1 MPELTGKLG
10 TSVNGPEGLPSFD
23 GDAWDHVDW
32 RHHEEQVRRLR
43 GRIFKA
49 VQKGDWPLARN
60 VQKLML
66 RSWSNTLVSVRQ
78 VTQRNAGRRTAGIDG
93 LVALTSQARAEMA
106 VQVHATIGS
115 HQPSP
120 VRRVYIPKASDKT
133 KMRPLG
139 IPVLSDRCHQ
149 ARVRNALEPEWEA
162 RFEPRSYGFRPG
174 RGCHDA
180 IESLYNT
187 LHGKSRRVWILDADL
202 AGAFDKIS
210 HGHLLEML
218 GGFPARDM
226 IAGWLKAGIFEAG
239 KGFAPTGEG
248 TPQGGV
254 ISPLLLNIALHGLEE
269 AAGVRYRT
277 GVHAGDVRD
286 GCPALTR
293 YADDLVVCC
302 HSRQQAEQVQARL
315 AGWLEPRGLAFN
327 EAKTR
332 IVPLSE
338 GFDFLGFN
346 LRRYPNGK
354 LLIKPSAKA
363 IKRFRNRLA
372 KEFCALRGAN
382 VAAVLAKIVPITR
395 GWVAYYRT
403 VVSSRVFRALDN
415 YLWKLTYK
423 WACWSH
429 SSKPKGWI
437 VGRYF
442 RKFEKFRNDRWV
454 FGDKDTGAYLPRLA
468 WTDIVRHTLVKGGS
482 SPDDPALAGYWAQRR
497 QKVKPPLDSYTVRLL
512 SRQDGRCSLCGENLL
527 TPDQPPSPPRA
538 GNTGSFR
545 SPGRRSRRTTW
556 STTTRPAPHATTEH
570 TSYTPPATGQ
580 TPAPAGG
587 KHRAAA
593 GDLNRPSGL
602 PGPWCAGTCMPGPEG
617 APVQQCTGA
626 TRLEVSYSRSDGAG
640 GADSR

>member
-1 MPELTGKLG
+1 MPELMGKLD
-10 TSVNGPEGLPSFD
+10 TPVNGPEGLPPFD
-23 GDAWDHVDW
+23 GDAWDQVDW

-49 VQKGDWPLARN
+49 VQEGDWPLARN
-60 VQKLML
+60 VQKLTL

-78 VTQRNAGRRTAGIDG
+78 VTQRNAGRRTAGVDG

-120 VRRVYIPKASDKT
+120 VQRVYIPKASDKT

-332 IVPLSE
+332 IVPLSA

-354 LLIKPSAKA
+354 LLIKPGVMA
-363 IKRFRNRLA
+363 IKRFRDRLA
-372 KEFCALRGAN
+372 KEFRALRGAN

-403 VVSSRVFRALDN
+403 VVSSRVFRALDD

-429 SSKPKGWI
+429 SNKPKGWI

-468 WTDIVRHTLVKGGS
+468 WTDIVRHTLVKGGA

-512 SRQDGRCSLCGENLL
+512 SRQDRRCSLCGENLL
-527 TPDQPPSPPRA
+527 TPDQPPQSPQGWEHWFLRITKKAIKADYLVHHDTPSAARSNRTHLVHATCHRSKNQPRLA
-538 GNTGSFR
+538 GNTVLQQ
-545 SPGRRSRRTTW
+545 TT
-556 STTTRPAPHATTEH
+556 
-570 TSYTPPATGQ
+570 
-580 TPAPAGG
+580 
-587 KHRAAA
+587 
-593 GDLNRPSGL
+593 
-602 PGPWCAGTCMPGPEG
+602 
-617 APVQQCTGA
+617 
-626 TRLEVSYSRSDGAG
+626 
-640 GADSR
+640 

>member
-1 MPELTGKLG
+1 VPELMGKLD

-23 GDAWDHVDW
+23 GDAWERTDW
-32 RHHEEQVRRLR
+32 RHHEGQVRRLR

-49 VQKGDWPLARN
+49 VREGDWPAARSL
-60 VQKLML
+60 QKLML
-66 RSWSNTLVSVRQ
+66 RSWSSTLVSVRQ
-78 VTQRNAGRRTAGIDG
+78 VTQRNTGRRTAGIDG

-106 VQVHATIGS
+106 VHVHASIGS
-115 HQPSP
+115 HKPSP
-120 VRRVYIPKASDKT
+120 VRRVYVPKASDKT

-180 IESLYNT
+180 IESLFNT
-187 LHGKSRRVWILDADL
+187 LHGKSRRAWILDADL

-210 HGHLLEML
+210 HEHLLEML

-277 GVHAGDVRD
+277 GIHAGDVRD

-315 AGWLEPRGLAFN
+315 AEWLEPRGLAFN

-338 GFDFLGFN
+338 GFEFLGIN

-354 LLIKPSAKA
+354 LLIKPSATA

-372 KEFCALRGAN
+372 REFRALRGSN

-395 GWVAYYRT
+395 GWAAYYRT
-403 VVSSRVFRALDN
+403 VVSSRVFHALDN

-429 SSKPKGWI
+429 SNKPKGWI

-442 RKFEKFRNDRWV
+442 RKFSKFRNDRWV

-468 WTDIVRHTLVKGGS
+468 WTEIVRHTLVKGGA

-497 QKVKPPLDSYTVRLL
+497 QKVTPPLDPYTVRLL
-512 SRQDGRCSLCGENLL
+512 SRQDGRCSLCGESLL
-527 TPDQPPSPPRA
+527 TPDQPPQSPQSWEHWFLQVTRKAIEADYLVHRDTPGAARSKRTHLVHATCHRSKHPSRRA
-538 GNTGSFR
+538 GNIVLQQ
-545 SPGRRSRRTTW
+545 TT
-556 STTTRPAPHATTEH
+556 
-570 TSYTPPATGQ
+570 
-580 TPAPAGG
+580 
-587 KHRAAA
+587 
-593 GDLNRPSGL
+593 
-602 PGPWCAGTCMPGPEG
+602 
-617 APVQQCTGA
+617 
-626 TRLEVSYSRSDGAG
+626 
-640 GADSR
+640 

>member
-1 MPELTGKLG
+1 MPELMGTLG

-23 GDAWDHVDW
+23 GDAWEHVDW

-49 VQKGDWPLARN
+49 VQEGNWPSARN
-60 VQKLML
+60 LQKLML

-78 VTQRNAGRRTAGIDG
+78 VTQRNTGRRTAGIDG
-93 LVALTSQARAEMA
+93 LVALTSQARAAMA
-106 VQVHATIGS
+106 VQVHASIGS
-115 HQPSP
+115 HKPSP
-120 VRRVYIPKASDKT
+120 VRRVYIPKARDKA

-139 IPVLSDRCHQ
+139 IPVLADRCHQ

-180 IESLYNT
+180 IESLFNT
-187 LHGKSRRVWILDADL
+187 LRGRTKRAWILDADL

-218 GGFPARDM
+218 GGFPAKGM

-277 GVHAGDVRD
+277 GVHAGELRD

-302 HSRQQAEQVQARL
+302 HSRQQAEQVKARL

-332 IVPLSE
+332 IVPVSE
-338 GFDFLGFN
+338 GFGFLGFD

-354 LLIKPSAKA
+354 LLIKPGAMA

-372 KEFCALRGAN
+372 KEFRALRGAN
-382 VAAVLAKIVPITR
+382 VAAVLAKIIPVTR
-395 GWVAYYRT
+395 GWVAYYQT
-403 VVSSRVFRALDN
+403 VVSARVFAALSR

-429 SSKPKGWI
+429 QNKPKRWI
-437 VGRYF
+437 VDRYF
-442 RKFEKFRNDRWV
+442 RKFNKARNDRWV
-454 FGDKDTGAYLPRLA
+454 FGDRDTGAYLPKPS
-468 WTDIVRHTLVKGGS
+468 WTGIVRHTLVKGGA

-497 QKVKPPLDSYTVRLL
+497 QKVKPPLDSRTVLLL
-512 SRQDGRCSLCGENLL
+512 SRQGGRCSLCGENLL
-527 TPDQPPSPPRA
+527 APDQPPQSPQGWEHWFLQVTRKAIEADYLTRQDTPGAARSKRTHLVHATCQRRKNHPLRLA
-538 GNTGSFR
+538 GNTVMQ
-545 SPGRRSRRTTW
+545 
-556 STTTRPAPHATTEH
+556 
-570 TSYTPPATGQ
+570 Q
-580 TPAPAGG
+580 TA
-587 KHRAAA
+587 
-593 GDLNRPSGL
+593 
-602 PGPWCAGTCMPGPEG
+602 
-617 APVQQCTGA
+617 
-626 TRLEVSYSRSDGAG
+626 
-640 GADSR
+640 

>member
-1 MPELTGKLG
+1 MGKLD
-10 TSVNGPEGLPSFD
+10 TSVNGPEGLPPFD
-23 GDAWDHVDW
+23 ADAWEQVDW

-49 VQKGDWPLARN
+49 VQEGDWPLARN
-60 VQKLML
+60 LQKLML

-78 VTQRNAGRRTAGIDG
+78 VTQRNTGRRTAGVDG

-106 VQVHATIGS
+106 VRVHAGIGS

-120 VRRVYIPKASDKT
+120 VRRVYVPKARDKT

-149 ARVRNALEPEWEA
+149 GRVRNALEPEWEA

-226 IAGWLKAGIFEAG
+226 IAGWLKAGVFEAG

-248 TPQGGV
+248 TPQGGI

-338 GFDFLGFN
+338 GCDFLGFN

-354 LLIKPSAKA
+354 LLIKPGATA

-372 KEFCALRGAN
+372 REFRALRGSN

-395 GWVAYYRT
+395 GWAAYYRT

-429 SSKPKGWI
+429 SGKPKGWI

-442 RKFEKFRNDRWV
+442 RRFEKFRNDRWV

-468 WTDIVRHTLVKGGS
+468 WTDIVRHTLVKGGA

-497 QKVKPPLDSYTVRLL
+497 QRVRPPLDSYTVRLL

-527 TPDQPPSPPRA
+527 TPGQPPQSPQGWEHWFLWVTRKAIEADYLVHHDTPGAARSKRTHLVHATCHRSKHPPRRA
-538 GNTGSFR
+538 GNTVLQ
-545 SPGRRSRRTTW
+545 
-556 STTTRPAPHATTEH
+556 
-570 TSYTPPATGQ
+570 Q
-580 TPAPAGG
+580 TP
-587 KHRAAA
+587 
-593 GDLNRPSGL
+593 
-602 PGPWCAGTCMPGPEG
+602 
-617 APVQQCTGA
+617 
-626 TRLEVSYSRSDGAG
+626 
-640 GADSR
+640 

>member
-1 MPELTGKLG
+1 MPELTGKLD
-10 TSVNGPEGLPSFD
+10 TPVNGPEGLPRFD

-32 RHHEEQVRRLR
+32 RHQEEQVRRLR

-49 VQKGDWPLARN
+49 VQEGDWPLARN

-115 HQPSP
+115 HRPSP

-202 AGAFDKIS
+202 AAAFDKIS

-346 LRRYPNGK
+346 LRRYPNGE
-354 LLIKPSAKA
+354 LFIKPSAKA
-363 IKRFRNRLA
+363 IKGFRNRLA
-372 KEFCALRGAN
+372 KEFRALRGAN

-437 VGRYF
+437 VSRYF
-442 RKFEKFRNDRWV
+442 RKFSKFRNDRWV

-527 TPDQPPSPPRA
+527 TRDQPPQSPEGWERWFLQVTRRAIKADYLVHHDTPSAARSNRTHLVHDTCHRSRNQPRTA
-538 GNTGSFR
+538 GNTVLQQ
-545 SPGRRSRRTTW
+545 TT
-556 STTTRPAPHATTEH
+556 
-570 TSYTPPATGQ
+570 
-580 TPAPAGG
+580 
-587 KHRAAA
+587 
-593 GDLNRPSGL
+593 
-602 PGPWCAGTCMPGPEG
+602 
-617 APVQQCTGA
+617 
-626 TRLEVSYSRSDGAG
+626 
-640 GADSR
+640 